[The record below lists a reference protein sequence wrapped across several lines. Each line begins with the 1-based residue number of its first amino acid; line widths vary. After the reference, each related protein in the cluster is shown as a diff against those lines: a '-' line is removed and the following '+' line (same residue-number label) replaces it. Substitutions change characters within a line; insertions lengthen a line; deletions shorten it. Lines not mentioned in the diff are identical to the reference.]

1 MHFRHAPWRCYGH
14 HISCARLR
22 EFPLAPITN
31 LFYRPKGY
39 SKDDNKKHFDA
50 SVMMTLNKSVENP
63 QQKTVL
69 RQLLF
74 QNCRHYIAT
83 VINGAFFEKKKNE
96 LTFKCTK
103 KYLQYFLTEKILK
116 QISCMEN

>member
-1 MHFRHAPWRCYGH
+1 
-14 HISCARLR
+14 
-22 EFPLAPITN
+22 
-31 LFYRPKGY
+31 
-39 SKDDNKKHFDA
+39 
-50 SVMMTLNKSVENP
+50 MMTLNKSVENP

-69 RQLLF
+69 RQPLF

-83 VINGAFFEKKKNE
+83 VINGAFFEKKNE

>member
-1 MHFRHAPWRCYGH
+1 
-14 HISCARLR
+14 
-22 EFPLAPITN
+22 
-31 LFYRPKGY
+31 
-39 SKDDNKKHFDA
+39 
-50 SVMMTLNKSVENP
+50 MMTLNKSVENP
-63 QQKTVL
+63 QQKKTVL

-83 VINGAFFEKKKNE
+83 VINGAFFEKKNE

>member
-1 MHFRHAPWRCYGH
+1 
-14 HISCARLR
+14 
-22 EFPLAPITN
+22 
-31 LFYRPKGY
+31 
-39 SKDDNKKHFDA
+39 
-50 SVMMTLNKSVENP
+50 MMTLNKCVENP

-69 RQLLF
+69 QLF

-83 VINGAFFEKKKNE
+83 VINGAFFEKKNE

-116 QISCMEN
+116 QISCLENSSVNI